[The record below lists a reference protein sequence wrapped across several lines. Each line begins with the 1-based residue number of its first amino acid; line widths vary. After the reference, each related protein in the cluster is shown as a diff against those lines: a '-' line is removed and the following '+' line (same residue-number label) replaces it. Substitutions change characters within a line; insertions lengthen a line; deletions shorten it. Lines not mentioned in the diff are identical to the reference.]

1 MNKEVFLQKFKKII
15 DDTWELCQQK
25 NKQYGTDDA
34 LANFRAGAALSEQ
47 DLNYPGMYKVLK
59 EYMLKHVA
67 HVYNN
72 HIGGQGVRESLGDI
86 AVYCIIGMIMVDA
99 WEDIIKDHGEAVQD
113 NSGENQPP
121 APKKMNDLA
130 DAMLYACGCDK
141 AHGKDKS
148 MGCIL
153 LDEDAIKKMDE
164 EQFAKLCGRMFKDI
178 KERMKHE

>member
-1 MNKEVFLQKFKKII
+1 MNKEVFLQKFKRII

-47 DLNYPGMYKVLK
+47 DVNYPGMYKVLK
-59 EYMLKHVA
+59 DYMLKHVA

-72 HIGGQGVRESLGDI
+72 YIGAQGVRESLGDI
-86 AVYCIIGMIMVDA
+86 AVYCIIGMVMCDA
-99 WEDIIKDHGEAVQD
+99 WQKLNQHG
-113 NSGENQPP
+113 SGENKVDKEAPRPEEQPTTI
-121 APKKMNDLA
+121 KRN
-130 DAMLYACGCDK
+130 DAMGAFR
-141 AHGKDKS
+141 

-153 LDEDAIKKMDE
+153 LDDDAIKNMDE